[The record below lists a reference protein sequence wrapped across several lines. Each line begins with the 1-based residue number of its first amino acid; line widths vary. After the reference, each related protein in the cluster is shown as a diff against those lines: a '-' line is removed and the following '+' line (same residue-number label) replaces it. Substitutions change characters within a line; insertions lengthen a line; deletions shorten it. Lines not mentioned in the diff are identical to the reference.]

1 MSLKLDQATIQAD
14 LALIR
19 EKLTSQPT
27 TSESSKNNN
36 KNNSAENLNQI
47 QKAVQVYGELKTQI
61 ESTESALQEAQEIV
75 TGSTSTVFQQ

>member
-27 TSESSKNNN
+27 TSAESKNNN
-36 KNNSAENLNQI
+36 KNSAENLNQI
-47 QKAVQVYGELKTQI
+47 QKAVQVYSELKTQI

>member
-36 KNNSAENLNQI
+36 KNSAENLNQI